1 MHIEEITKVKILE
14 KLIKSKLNG
23 FFNFNGSNI
32 DTVNRPKQKDCIDKI
47 YANLRYI
54 MVKVLNL
61 LFICH
66 DFDLPTLERII
77 ADIFSLNPP
86 FFHCFVILS
95 KT

>member
-32 DTVNRPKQKDCIDKI
+32 DTVNRPKQKNCIDKI

-61 LFICH
+61 YCH